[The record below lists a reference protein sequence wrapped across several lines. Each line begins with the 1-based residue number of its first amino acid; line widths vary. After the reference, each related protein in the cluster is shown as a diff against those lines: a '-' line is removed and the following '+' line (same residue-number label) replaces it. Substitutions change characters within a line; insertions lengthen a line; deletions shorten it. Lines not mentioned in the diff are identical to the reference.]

1 MIKIINIKR
10 LRDYDATG
18 SKYSKKI
25 DWHIKHGAVYEIY
38 RDGTHVATVWL
49 SLLPED
55 MCMFHYEYHGGLG
68 KELITASKYVLEW
81 LSQHYATIFGAIDV
95 DNKLSLKLARRV
107 GFIEHTTITARNGRL
122 LKLLVYSPW
131 PEK

>member
-1 MIKIINIKR
+1 MIEVREFESSGVRKLSDEIQ
-10 LRDYDATG
+10 
-18 SKYSKKI
+18 
-25 DWHIKHGAVYEIY
+25 WHVEHGAVYEIL
-38 RDGTHVATVWL
+38 RDGKHVATVWL

-68 KELITASKYVLEW
+68 MELITASKYVLVW
-81 LSQHYATIFGAIDV
+81 LSEHYATIFGAIDV

-107 GFIEHTTITARNGRL
+107 GFIEHTTIIARNGRL
-122 LKLLVYSPW
+122 LKLLVYSSM